1 MTTIKQADREA
12 AAELYLALDGDEL
25 TPSIVAEAD
34 RHRRGDYDLSPAV
47 QAFARHREAAE
58 REALERAAGV
68 CRAMANN
75 VSSPMMRVRYGD
87 EASEHA
93 ADYCRFMESDIR
105 ALCPTP
111 RPDDSEAG
119 SPV

>member
-12 AAELYLALDGDEL
+12 AAAFVRSDDCPITAKMTMRPDPLAE
-25 TPSIVAEAD
+25 
-34 RHRRGDYDLSPAV
+34 
-47 QAFARHREAAE
+47 AFARHREAAE

-111 RPDDSEAG
+111 RPDDSEADNG
-119 SPV
+119 IS

>member
-12 AAELYLALDGDEL
+12 AADWNIECKWCSEYEGDY
-25 TPSIVAEAD
+25 EAD
-34 RHRRGDYDLSPAV
+34 LAE
-47 QAFARHREAAE
+47 AFARHREAAE

-111 RPDDSEAG
+111 RPDDSEADNG
-119 SPV
+119 IS